1 MVALMSKPSRRD
13 LDRQRRRTEL
23 ENDPAIS
30 NAGPNNANDLVTPT
44 GADAAGEGVAGQ
56 SHGLP
61 SPAQPAVEGESGAGD
76 VRHRGAG
83 VSKILNNLGDGLA
96 GQLRRAEEQRDE
108 LQSALD
114 EANRVNE
121 EIRMRMEAQ
130 ALGEEDV
137 PRLDPSLIRPTRFDN
152 RDDKSFTDDDPEF
165 RALKADIAEKGG
177 NVMEALVRPLD
188 PPEGKYLYEVVY
200 GHRRLAAVQ
209 QLGLQLKTLIKS
221 VPDEEAMLLQHV
233 ENAFRKK
240 LSTMETGRKIR
251 SFLEYRRTG
260 TGRAVDGSLNLL
272 VGTLKMEKTHIA
284 KLSLIGSIPD
294 EIIQVIPDIRQIPYR
309 PALQLA
315 KLCRDSLDD
324 VVVRLPEVD
333 EQWSSKKVVNHLIG
347 GAGSRAKA
355 PVAGNYKLVMPDDE
369 ETRRSLRA
377 EFKAL
382 EEKYGIRLNLTPE
395 PGGGLQS

>member
-1 MVALMSKPSRRD
+1 MVAHMSKPSRRD

-23 ENDPAIS
+23 EKDPAIS
-30 NAGPNNANDLVTPT
+30 NTGPNDADALVTPT
-44 GADAAGEGVAGQ
+44 GADAPGEGISGQ
-56 SHGLP
+56 SGGLP
-61 SPAQPAVEGESGAGD
+61 SPAQPVVEGEAGAGD

-96 GQLRRAEEQRDE
+96 GQLRRAEAERDE

-121 EIRMRMEAQ
+121 EIRMRLEAQ
-130 ALGEEDV
+130 ALGEEEV
-137 PRLDPSLIRPTRFDN
+137 PKLDPSLIKPTRFDN

-165 RALKADIAEKGG
+165 RALKADIAAKGG
-177 NVMEALVRPLD
+177 NIMEGLVRPLD
-188 PPEGKYLYEVVY
+188 PPEGKHLYEVVY

-209 QLGLQLKTLIKS
+209 QLGLQFKTFIKS
-221 VPDEEAMLLQHV
+221 VSDEEVMLLQHV

-240 LSTMETGRKIR
+240 LSTMETARKIR
-251 SFLEYRRTG
+251 SFLEYRRTSS
-260 TGRAVDGSLNLL
+260 GRAVDGSLNVL
-272 VGTLKMEKTHIA
+272 VARLKQDKTHIA

-324 VVVRLPEVD
+324 VMVRLPEID
-333 EQWSSKKVVNHLIG
+333 EQWSSKKVVKHLIG
-347 GAGSRAKA
+347 SAGSIAKA

-395 PGGGLQS
+395 PGGALQS